1 MDIGLSHVVT
11 VDGKIIPAYWDAFN
25 PNLAAGVNQEI
36 LLFENTLRKQ
46 VKHGKIKQTMRR
58 ERW

>member
-1 MDIGLSHVVT
+1 MCREYMCMMTGEWRWS
-11 VDGKIIPAYWDAFN
+11 GKSE
-25 PNLAAGVNQEI
+25 NLEI

>member
-1 MDIGLSHVVT
+1 MCRGYMCMMMGEWRWS
-11 VDGKIIPAYWDAFN
+11 GKSE
-25 PNLAAGVNQEI
+25 NLEI

-46 VKHGKIKQTMRR
+46 VKHDKIKQTMRR